1 MKARLDEVIGTFA
14 AQPETS
20 PQIWDRL
27 LSAVVVQPFT
37 PQDNTMLGPSIHY
50 DITYQLQEI
59 EVTLSVNVQWW
70 LSYHVILC
78 LIRRQRD
85 AFCGNMLHST
95 RMMDNHSH

>member
-20 PQIWDRL
+20 GQIWDRL

-59 EVTLSVNVQWW
+59 EVTPSVDVQFW
-70 LSYHVILC
+70 LLYHVIVSMTC
-78 LIRRQRD
+78 RQ
-85 AFCGNMLHST
+85 
-95 RMMDNHSH
+95 